1 LLPKDTL
8 ECYIKAGKIAAE
20 TRKEIRNT
28 IKEGVPIIEICQ
40 KVEDTIRRKGGSLAF
55 PCNLCVN
62 DVAAHYSS
70 PPRDIKTIPKEAL
83 VKVDLGAHVN
93 GYIADTAFT
102 VSLTPE
108 YDSLIYAVNEALK
121 QAIRIIKPG
130 IKTDQIGKTIQSV
143 IERYGFKPIR
153 NLTGHQMS
161 RYVLH
166 TGKSI
171 PNVPKYDFSRLK
183 VDDVFAVEPFL
194 TLSSGDGN
202 VRASNE
208 QYIYRLQKEKNVN
221 STAAKQLLK
230 TIKEKFRSLPFSK
243 RWLNGMLPKDQI
255 SKAFNEL
262 LLRKNISSY
271 PVLVEKRGKIVA
283 QAEHTVIVTKKGC
296 LITTQ

>member
-28 IKEGVPIIEICQ
+28 IKEGMPIIEVCQ
-40 KVEDTIRRKGGSLAF
+40 KVEETIRRKGGELAF
-55 PCNLCVN
+55 PCNLCIN

-70 PPRDIKTIPKEAL
+70 PPSDVKTIPKEAV
-83 VKVDLGAHVN
+83 VKVDLGVHVN

-121 QAIRIIKPG
+121 QAIKIIKPR
-130 IKTDQIGKTIQSV
+130 IKTDQIGKTIQDI

-171 PNVPKYDFSRLK
+171 PNVPKFDFSRLK

-194 TLSSGDGN
+194 TLPSGHGE
-202 VRASNE
+202 VQASNE
-208 QYIYRLQKEKNVN
+208 HYIFRLQKDKNVKN
-221 STAAKQLLK
+221 TAAKRLLGI
-230 TIKEKFRSLPFSK
+230 IKDNFRTLPFSK

-255 SKAFNEL
+255 PKAFKEL
-262 LLRKNISSY
+262 VLRKNVISY

-283 QAEHTVIVTKKGC
+283 QAEHTVIVTEKGC

>member
-1 LLPKDTL
+1 MPKDTL
-8 ECYIKAGKIAAE
+8 ECYIKAGKIAVE
-20 TRKEIRNT
+20 TRKEIRNM

-40 KVEDTIRRKGGSLAF
+40 KVEDTIRRKGGDLAF
-55 PCNLCVN
+55 PCNLCIN

-70 PPRDIKTIPKEAL
+70 PPKDIKMIPKEAV
-83 VKVDLGAHVN
+83 VKVDLGVHVN

-143 IERYGFKPIR
+143 IERYGYKPIK

-194 TLSSGDGN
+194 TLSSGDGT
-202 VRASNE
+202 VRAS
-208 QYIYRLQKEKNVN
+208 
-221 STAAKQLLK
+221 
-230 TIKEKFRSLPFSK
+230 
-243 RWLNGMLPKDQI
+243 
-255 SKAFNEL
+255 
-262 LLRKNISSY
+262 
-271 PVLVEKRGKIVA
+271 
-283 QAEHTVIVTKKGC
+283 
-296 LITTQ
+296 